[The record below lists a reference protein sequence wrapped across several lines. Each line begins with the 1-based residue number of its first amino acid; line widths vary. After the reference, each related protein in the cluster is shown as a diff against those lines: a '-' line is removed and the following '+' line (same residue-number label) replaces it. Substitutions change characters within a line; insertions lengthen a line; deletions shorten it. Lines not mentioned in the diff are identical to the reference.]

1 MFHARPIT
9 LNFRNLMPFLLPGDA
24 YPSSAPSFLAQQYR
38 PHFETR
44 KTGIRRILDATGYSL
59 QGLKAAWIN
68 EAAFRQELVLTL
80 VLSIAAFLL
89 PVTMLE
95 RTMMI
100 SSLLLV
106 VIVELINSAIEAVVD
121 RVSDDWHELSGRA
134 KDIGSAAVF
143 VALVLALFVWA
154 SILI

>member
-1 MFHARPIT
+1 MLIPQAPLLFWLSSIGPI
-9 LNFRNLMPFLLPGDA
+9 LKPG
-24 YPSSAPSFLAQQYR
+24 
-38 PHFETR
+38 

-68 EAAFRQELVLTL
+68 EAAFRQELVLTS